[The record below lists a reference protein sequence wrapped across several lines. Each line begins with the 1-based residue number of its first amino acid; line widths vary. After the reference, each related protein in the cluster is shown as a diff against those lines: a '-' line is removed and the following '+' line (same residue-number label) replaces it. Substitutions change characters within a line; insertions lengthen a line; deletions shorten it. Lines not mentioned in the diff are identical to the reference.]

1 MFQELFAGNGEKKN
15 VLSNMYVAT
24 IITAFFGFVLCL
36 AGYQNVWPLFG
47 ACNQLV
53 AVPAFLA
60 IAVYLAKTNKPNRML
75 YFPMVFM
82 LVACISSLILSFKN
96 NVVKLMGGTGTVIK
110 EGLQCVV
117 IIPIVI
123 LAVILVVEGGKVLID
138 YEKMKKH

>member
-1 MFQELFAGNGEKKN
+1 
-15 VLSNMYVAT
+15 
-24 IITAFFGFVLCL
+24 
-36 AGYQNVWPLFG
+36 
-47 ACNQLV
+47 
-53 AVPAFLA
+53 
-60 IAVYLAKTNKPNRML
+60 ML

-138 YEKMKKH
+138 YEKKKKH

>member
-1 MFQELFAGNGEKKN
+1 
-15 VLSNMYVAT
+15 
-24 IITAFFGFVLCL
+24 
-36 AGYQNVWPLFG
+36 
-47 ACNQLV
+47 
-53 AVPAFLA
+53 
-60 IAVYLAKTNKPNRML
+60 
-75 YFPMVFM
+75 MVFM

-138 YEKMKKH
+138 YEKKKKH